1 VAITFPLVFGWLDFE
16 TVPGGLECYRAY
28 LYFGGAIFAHMEKS
42 RMDQWQ
48 PQAFGKLPKPM
59 MTREVGVRRY
69 LPKRLGRAVR
79 LKLPL
84 LLFAALLMSLD
95 AGSTFGR
102 NEAAQAGSVT
112 SANDVA
118 GHGNAEQ
125 ASLPPAISET
135 EEHALPQKAVEIA
148 RPFGFPITNSMV
160 VSWIVAVGLIIFARV
175 ATRDMKDVPAGAQN
189 LFEWLVGGLYDFLE
203 RIIGPRLV
211 KRTFWFLATV
221 FLFILSANWM
231 GLIPGAGTIGWGHQ
245 TPHGFVVDQPLF
257 RGANADLNLT
267 LAMALVFFGC
277 WIIWALQEVGP
288 VGFLKELFAPKGES
302 TGLLKVLMII
312 VFFAAGLLE
321 IISILFRP
329 ISLSFRLYGN
339 IFAGE
344 NMLETMSRLVPGL
357 GWLLPIPFYFMEL
370 LVGLVQALVF
380 MLLCA
385 VFTLLMCPQK
395 EEGSASARG

>member
-1 VAITFPLVFGWLDFE
+1 VKT
-16 TVPGGLECYRAY
+16 TRAC
-28 LYFGGAIFAHMEKS
+28 
-42 RMDQWQ
+42 
-48 PQAFGKLPKPM
+48 
-59 MTREVGVRRY
+59 EVGVRRY
-69 LPKRLGRAVR
+69 LASILGRDVR
-79 LKLPL
+79 LKLEIKLAL
-84 LLFAALLMSLD
+84 LLFATLILSLD
-95 AGSTFGR
+95 PDLTFAR
-102 NEAAQAGSVT
+102 NEAAQAESVT
-112 SANDVA
+112 WANDM
-118 GHGNAEQ
+118 GSDGNAEQ
-125 ASLPPAISET
+125 GSLPAATAET
-135 EEHALPQKAVEIA
+135 EEHGLSQKAVEIA

-175 ATRDMKDVPAGAQN
+175 ATRDMKGVPGGAQN
-189 LFEWLVGGLYDFLE
+189 LLEWLVEGLYDFLE
-203 RIIGPRLV
+203 SIIGPRLV

-221 FLFILSANWM
+221 FIFILSANWV

-245 TPHGFVVDQPLF
+245 TPNGFVVDQPFF

-267 LAMALVFFGC
+267 LAMALVFFAC

-302 TGLLKVLMII
+302 TGFLKLLMIV

-329 ISLSFRLYGN
+329 VSLSFRLYGN

-344 NMLETMSRLVPGL
+344 NMLETMSRIIPGL

-385 VFTLLMCPQK
+385 VFTLLMCPP
-395 EEGSASARG
+395 EEKGSASAHG